1 MVQEE
6 EDDDEE
12 EGEEDGEEASGG
24 QYNLRQNKPRTKL
37 YEAPVGM
44 CTMSHCPAYK
54 IMACYISVYQQYLVM
69 SEINSQKSRV
79 V

>member
-6 EDDDEE
+6 EDDDDEE

-44 CTMSHCPAYK
+44 CTMSHCPAYYK
-54 IMACYISVYQQYLVM
+54 LWHVILMCIS
-69 SEINSQKSRV
+69 SI
-79 V
+79 